1 MAKNIILYFLICHS
15 LALITSCNKKDDEN
29 TSGSETLR
37 REILTNIGNN
47 IIIPN
52 YYDLKVKA
60 EALDASI
67 RTFNEDP
74 GEESL
79 TQVRLAFTE
88 AYKAWQYASV
98 FEIGPAEAEIL
109 RASVNT
115 FPANVNQINNNI
127 TSGTYNLGA
136 ANNLSAKGFPAIDY
150 LLYGLAQENADL
162 ITCYSSMEDA
172 ENRKNY
178 LADISADLKEKTNT
192 VHHEWTSTGGNYI
205 EYFINTSGTD
215 VGSSFGELVNELNFD
230 YEVIKNPK
238 VGIPLGK
245 KSLGQKLP
253 ESVEAYYSGISK
265 DLALLNVKAIEDIY
279 SGRSK
284 AGTEGKGLDD
294 YLNQLNAQYNGGSLS
309 AAIRSQFDIVKSK
322 IQVIPDPLS
331 DAIINHQSIV
341 EEAYSEIQKMVVLLK
356 TDMPS
361 AMGVLITY
369 QDNDGD

>member
-1 MAKNIILYFLICHS
+1 
-15 LALITSCNKKDDEN
+15 
-29 TSGSETLR
+29 
-37 REILTNIGNN
+37 
-47 IIIPN
+47 
-52 YYDLKVKA
+52 
-60 EALDASI
+60 
-67 RTFNEDP
+67 
-74 GEESL
+74 
-79 TQVRLAFTE
+79 
-88 AYKAWQYASV
+88 
-98 FEIGPAEAEIL
+98 
-109 RASVNT
+109 
-115 FPANVNQINNNI
+115 
-127 TSGTYNLGA
+127 
-136 ANNLSAKGFPAIDY
+136 
-150 LLYGLAQENADL
+150 
-162 ITCYSSMEDA
+162 
-172 ENRKNY
+172 
-178 LADISADLKEKTNT
+178 
-192 VHHEWTSTGGNYI
+192 
-205 EYFINTSGTD
+205 
-215 VGSSFGELVNELNFD
+215 GSSFGELVNELNFD

-294 YLNQLNAQYNGGSLS
+294 YLNQLNAQYNGGFLS
-309 AAIRSQFDIVKSK
+309 AAINSQFDIVKSK

-331 DAIINHQSIV
+331 DAIINHQNIV